1 MRIVFSSMVIAGIA
15 LAGASSA
22 VVAQG
27 GKPAPVTIEQH
38 AATMKTI
45 AQNAQAF
52 GKAAKGG
59 DTAGAQAAAEA
70 LSAAFTT
77 IETFYTQ
84 RNKPDAIKLA
94 QAAKMGA
101 TDAVAALKAGDMMKA
116 QASVGAA
123 QATCKQCHS
132 ALRDG
137 DGKTAPYAFKADSG
151 ITAP

>member
-52 GKAAKGG
+52 NKSANGG
-59 DTAGAQAAAEA
+59 DTAAAMAAADV
-70 LSAAFTT
+70 LH
-77 IETFYTQ
+77 
-84 RNKPDAIKLA
+84 PA
-94 QAAKMGA
+94 QQAGGDHAGA
-101 TDAVAALKAGDMMKA
+101 DGENGRPGRGGGTEGRRRDEGAGVDQKCSGDMCA
-116 QASVGAA
+116 VPQNAA
-123 QATCKQCHS
+123 RRRWQDR
-132 ALRDG
+132 AL
-137 DGKTAPYAFKADSG
+137 
-151 ITAP
+151 